1 MFAAGM
7 TKRWRRVL
15 ATVGLLACLS
25 SCKVY
30 DPAMLEPMPSS
41 GRGGNGGGT
50 AGEAGDASTSQPCVP
65 SVPTDEVCNDKDD
78 DCDGTVDNEIPAGMD
93 CSRRYHA
100 TIPCNHGGLCLFIPS
115 RVTCDPGWYH
125 CDGLPETGCEANK
138 PCCVECDAG
147 SGDDAGSDDGGSL
160 N

>member
-7 TKRWRRVL
+7 TKSWLRVL
-15 ATVGLLACLS
+15 ASVGLLAGQLACE
-25 SCKVY
+25 VY
-30 DPAMLEPMPSS
+30 DPAMLDGKPTA
-41 GRGGNGGGT
+41 GHGGNAGGS
-50 AGEAGDASTSQPCVP
+50 AGNAGNAPPVPCVA
-65 SVPTDEVCNDKDD
+65 TEERCNDKDD
-78 DCDGTVDNEIPAGMD
+78 DCDGIVDNAVLAGAD

-100 TIPCNHGGLCLFIPS
+100 AIPCNRGGLCLFIPS

-125 CDGLPETGCEANK
+125 CDGLPENGCEANK

-147 SGDDAGSDDGGSL
+147 SGDDSGSDDGGSL